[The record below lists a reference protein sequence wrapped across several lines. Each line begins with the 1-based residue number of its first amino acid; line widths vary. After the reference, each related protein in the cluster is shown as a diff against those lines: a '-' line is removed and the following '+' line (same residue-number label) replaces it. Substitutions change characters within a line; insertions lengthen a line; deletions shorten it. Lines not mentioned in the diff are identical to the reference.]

1 MVMVFVLLGLVFIVL
16 KLMGIAPVAGWSWWW
31 VLLPLALAFI
41 WWEIIDPMFG
51 ISKKRAMGDMQ
62 RRQQARREK
71 YRESL
76 GLSAGRRKK

>member
-1 MVMVFVLLGLVFIVL
+1 MVFVLLGLVFIVL
-16 KLMGIAPVAGWSWWW
+16 KFMGIAPVAAWSWWW

-51 ISKKRAMGDMQ
+51 MSNKRAMRDMH

-76 GLSAGRRKK
+76 GLGVGRRKK